1 MDCDVLVIGGG
12 AAGCTISYRLS
23 KAGINTALVTSGTPA
38 TSMSCGRIKITEEN
52 KDLRQF
58 IRQAGESYG
67 LFTEEK
73 EIQAYTNK
81 GTLYQQSFLSDYDD
95 SSQAQ
100 AAAGIEGNRD
110 FDPDLAAKISKT
122 LKPYWV
128 KQTDIDETA
137 ESLKEIP
144 EDTVIIPPLFDIRHY
159 RSSMKRLEEQS
170 GRKLREA
177 VTPLSL
183 PGKRLTECLLHSAEE
198 AGTKVLEGRK
208 VIDIT
213 AQAALVQSGI
223 REQEITYSALVLAGG
238 NLISGGLVL
247 DGNLVREP
255 LLGINVT
262 EVAAGR
268 LKSAE
273 LTEALSSGIC
283 AHGCRA
289 AAGVYACGSIVAGMS
304 YPLNKGLWDVMLNAW
319 DAAEKVRDAL

>member
-1 MDCDVLVIGGG
+1 MDCDVLVVGGG

-23 KAGINTALVTSGTPA
+23 RAGINAVLVTSGTPA

-58 IRQAGESYG
+58 VRQAGESYG

-95 SSQAQ
+95 NSQAQ
-100 AAAGIEGNRD
+100 AAAGIEGNKD
-110 FDPDLAAKISKT
+110 FNPDLSAKIAKT
-122 LKPYWV
+122 LTPYWI
-128 KQTDIDETA
+128 KQSDLDGTA

-144 EDTVIIPPLFDIRHY
+144 EDTIIIPPLFDIRHY
-159 RSSMKRLEEQS
+159 KASMRELEEKS

-177 VTPLSL
+177 ATPLSL
-183 PGKRLTECLLHSAEE
+183 PGKRLNECLLQSAKT

-208 VIDIT
+208 VTDIA
-213 AQAALVQSGI
+213 AQSALIQSGI
-223 REQEITYSALVLAGG
+223 REQEISYSALVLAGG

-262 EVAAGR
+262 EVAPAR

-304 YPLNKGLWDVMLNAW
+304 YPLNRGLWDVMLSAW
-319 DAAEKVRDAL
+319 NAAEKVRDAL